1 MIWYVVAYVAGWLTC
16 WKLSGWL
23 LKRVFGKGFM
33 LKATLKSSG
42 PDAFA
47 MVKRAVDEESARRSV
62 L

>member
-1 MIWYVVAYVAGWLTC
+1 MIWYVVAFAAGWFTC

-23 LKRVFGKGFM
+23 LKRAFGKGFM
-33 LKATLKSSG
+33 LKNTLKASG

-47 MVKRAVDEESARRSV
+47 LVKTAVAEEDARRAS